1 LTHKHLIFS
10 IHKFQIWP
18 IEKYC
23 NSRNPIM
30 WVHMHTIFFF
40 YLRGCPGQL
49 ARTTTN
55 PTAHWTPCK
64 PSGHVRHSG
73 DDRRAHENS
82 NPGAAGE
89 DKPLLPPR
97 PRPSVHM
104 HTILEGLIDQ
114 RVNTRA
120 SRGTI
125 RFYQQYLVFST
136 PKFIL
141 KLRRMILVI
150 SAFNWVYLYIWFK
163 FCISTP
169 FLFFNVI
176 TLS

>member
-1 LTHKHLIFS
+1 MLKLSPQPIYYSLHKTTRLCLLLPVADHHKTSGLIFMDS
-10 IHKFQIWP
+10 QTLDFQHPQISNLISSLQTNLSTP
-18 IEKYC
+18 IEKNC

-30 WVHMHTIFFF
+30 W
-40 YLRGCPGQL
+40 
-49 ARTTTN
+49 
-55 PTAHWTPCK
+55 
-64 PSGHVRHSG
+64 
-73 DDRRAHENS
+73 
-82 NPGAAGE
+82 
-89 DKPLLPPR
+89 
-97 PRPSVHM
+97 VHM

-125 RFYQQYLVFST
+125 RFCQQYLVLST

-163 FCISTP
+163 FCISPP
-169 FLFFNVI
+169 FFFFNVI